1 MAMARAYGI
10 VTPAGGHIKV
20 EGMDEFR
27 PISAFSFLGR
37 YRIVDF
43 PVSSMSNSG
52 IGRIQVYVSQNPRS
66 LAEHLGSG
74 RVYNINSKRGKL
86 QLLFNQDSRVNEIY
100 NTDIKA
106 YLDNMDVI
114 ERMHQPYV
122 VISPGH
128 MVFVQDYHKL
138 LEEHL
143 SSGADVTIMYHK
155 VNDADVEYRNCSVV
169 NLNRQKGVKSIEQN
183 TGTIAERN
191 IFMDTYVMS
200 NELFIKLVHKA
211 HDISSVYRQVDIIN
225 AENESLDI
233 RGVQHKGFFATI
245 TDFKSYYDTNMSLLD
260 WNLSQNLFRDEW
272 PIYTQ
277 TTDSC
282 PSRYTMDSSVKNSM
296 VANGSLIEGT
306 VENSILGRGV
316 HIKKGAVVRNCMI
329 LSHAIIEEGVHVENQ
344 VVDKW
349 AQIKNIKELVT
360 TPDKPGYVRR
370 NDIL

>member
-1 MAMARAYGI
+1 MARAYGI
-10 VTPAGGHIKV
+10 VAPSGGHMKV

-37 YRIVDF
+37 YRIIDF

-52 IGRIQVYVSQNPRS
+52 IERIQVYVSQNPRS

-74 RVYNINSKRGKL
+74 RTYNINSKRGKL
-86 QLLFNQDSRVNEIY
+86 QLLFNQDSRVNDVY

-106 YLDNMDVI
+106 YADNMDVI

-122 VISPGH
+122 IISPGH
-128 MVFVQDYHKL
+128 MIFTQNYGKL
-138 LEEHL
+138 LDEHL
-143 SSGADVTIMYHK
+143 QSGADVTIMYHK
-155 VNDADVEYRNCSVV
+155 VNDADVAYRNCSVV
-169 NLNRQKGVKSIEQN
+169 NLNRQKGVKSIERN
-183 TGTIAERN
+183 TGTVAERN

-200 NELFIKLVHKA
+200 NELFMKLIHKA
-211 HDISSVYRQVDIIN
+211 REISSVYRLVDIIN
-225 AENESLDI
+225 AQNEALDI
-233 RGVQHKGFFATI
+233 RGVQHKGYFAAV
-245 TDFKSYYDTNMSLLD
+245 TDFKSYFDINMGLLD
-260 WNLSQNLFRDEW
+260 WNMAQELFRDEW

-282 PSRYTMDSSVKNSM
+282 PARYTPDSSVKNSM
-296 VANGSLIEGT
+296 VANGCIIEGK

-316 HIKKGAVVRNCMI
+316 SIRKGAIVRNCIIMG
-329 LSHAIIEEGVHVENQ
+329 HAIIDEGVHVENQ

-349 AQIKNIKELVT
+349 GRVTNIKELVT